1 MAPEAGARLVV
12 AITPAD
18 VGERV
23 TTRRR
28 APGGYRDAVG
38 VLESWRDGVLTVRK
52 RDGSLVEIAEE
63 TLAAAKVVPPARR
76 MR

>member
-1 MAPEAGARLVV
+1 M

-28 APGGYRDAVG
+28 DPGGYRDAVG

-63 TLAAAKVVPPARR
+63 TLAAAKVVPPRPLR
-76 MR
+76 